1 MECESTT
8 RPCIV
13 RMQIEFIRS
22 VGLEKGPSARNL
34 KNATLGEMLLVDV
47 CKAHPCPGPSCRF
60 EGRDGRM
67 SIEHGWET
75 MHGSG
80 PAEALGTGDGHGNS
94 TKSSLPF
101 YCTLSPVS
109 TIAHARPKLN
119 RPSTAHHHTPPL
131 LYHCTMPP
139 AYHVLPRLVFYPEKA
154 AVPIRTP
161 SPSLL
166 HSPL

>member
-67 SIEHGWET
+67 SIEHGDDARER
-75 MHGSG
+75 SRRS
-80 PAEALGTGDGHGNS
+80 TGDRGW
-94 TKSSLPF
+94 
-101 YCTLSPVS
+101 
-109 TIAHARPKLN
+109 AW
-119 RPSTAHHHTPPL
+119 
-131 LYHCTMPP
+131 
-139 AYHVLPRLVFYPEKA
+139 E
-154 AVPIRTP
+154 
-161 SPSLL
+161 
-166 HSPL
+166 